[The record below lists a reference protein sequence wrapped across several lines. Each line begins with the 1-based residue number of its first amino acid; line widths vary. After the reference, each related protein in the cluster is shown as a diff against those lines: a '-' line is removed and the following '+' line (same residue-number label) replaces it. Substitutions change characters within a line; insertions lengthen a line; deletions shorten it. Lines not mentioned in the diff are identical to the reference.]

1 LQNINQN
8 GKKRNN
14 MKLWIVKDINFGYRY
29 TTNKYIRKNIKDYF
43 DNYLMNLLLKKS
55 KNSDK
60 FIISDKLFYNTNPSL
75 VAISDA
81 TEYINKISKII
92 EVYLISSENNMR
104 NFDGDNYSTLDLFKN
119 NDNVNIVDSGI
130 KLHNC
135 IINNNTVEINA
146 NIIDI
151 PNIIQYDIECK
162 LGGIL
167 IYRTEDDKYMLMK
180 NDYSPK
186 HIIYEINSF
195 EDFNNIDK
203 GNDYIHL
210 IINDNF
216 YIENKTKLNLEI
228 FKLNP
233 QSVKYKNKVVENKT
247 NITNFDISKT
257 IYDAIGD
264 NNDLKNQFDRILNI
278 TNKE

>member
-1 LQNINQN
+1 
-8 GKKRNN
+8 